1 MLKLYGGEFSRA
13 SIVQWYLEELQVA
26 YEFVRLDMKAGELRQ
41 PEFLVINPMGK
52 VPAIAEAE
60 FKLWESG
67 AILLYLA
74 EKHDQLPNT
83 PEERAKV
90 YQWVLFA
97 NSTLTQSVSV
107 EANRE
112 REIPRLLTPL
122 NQHFKEQPFL
132 MGQEFSI
139 ADVAVGSALAFIS
152 IMLKLDLSEY
162 PEVVNYSQ
170 RLSERPAFQKA
181 MG

>member
-26 YEFVRLDMKAGELRQ
+26 HELVRLDMKAAEHRE
-41 PEFLVINPMGK
+41 PEFLAVNPMGK

-60 FKLWESG
+60 FRLWESG

-74 EKHDQLPNT
+74 EKHDQFPNT
-83 PEERAKV
+83 PEERAKI
-90 YQWVLFA
+90 YQWVLFS
-97 NSTLTQSVSV
+97 NSTLAQSVLV

-112 REIPRLLTPL
+112 REMPRLLAPL
-122 NQHFKEQPFL
+122 NQHFKAQPFL
-132 MGQEFSI
+132 MGQEFSV

-152 IMLKLDLSEY
+152 MMLKLDLSDS